1 MKISEREMWL
11 ILITYVSIMIFFLFI
26 YINNKNE
33 DYKNNEIEINSINSK
48 ILSNNKFIN
57 MNSIWENELIILEK
71 KLKKFEK
78 NEKSVSPQLMQE
90 IKKIAS
96 SNGVNITRNQPFD
109 EKPIGD
115 LFEIG
120 INCTWNSNLESLIL
134 FLAELQKNNLRYN
147 IKTINIMPDTKDSKL
162 KGNMIIE
169 CAFMKK

>member
-26 YINNKNE
+26 YINDKHE

-57 MNSIWENELIILEK
+57 MNNIWENELIILEK

-147 IKTINIMPDTKDSKL
+147 IKTINIMPNTKDSQL

>member
-1 MKISEREMWL
+1 M
-11 ILITYVSIMIFFLFI
+11 
-26 YINNKNE
+26 NN
-33 DYKNNEIEINSINSK
+33 
-48 ILSNNKFIN
+48 
-57 MNSIWENELIILEK
+57 IWENELIILEK

-147 IKTINIMPDTKDSKL
+147 IKTINIMPNTKDSQL